1 MYLLKFL
8 NFSMVSRYSP
18 PLVTF
23 ALSAI
28 LGSCKTTT
36 GSLRRH
42 SCLLINPLIRHT
54 NQTCWIG
61 TQFLSTM
68 KAKTVLK
75 AVLSVEQ
82 DEGVGARVRRSVGR
96 PEVRHILQD
105 IVNYLRDEWKT

>member
-42 SCLLINPLIRHT
+42 SCLLINPLIHQT
-54 NQTCWIG
+54 NQTCWIR

-96 PEVRHILQD
+96 PEVRHILRD

>member
-8 NFSMVSRYSP
+8 NFSMVFRYSP

-28 LGSCKTTT
+28 LGS

-42 SCLLINPLIRHT
+42 SCLLINPLIHHT

-96 PEVRHILQD
+96 PEVRHILRD